1 MGSRFLISVAAGEA
15 LPIYRQIIEQ
25 IKAAIAS
32 GLLSHGDRLP
42 SHRDLAKE
50 LLVAPLTV
58 KRAYDVLEQEGLV
71 ATRRGTGTFV
81 QAVESEVNLVAAA
94 ELDARLQA
102 LVRHARVLGLGERE
116 IARRLRDVWR
126 S

>member
-1 MGSRFLISVAAGEA
+1 MGSRFLISVAPGEA
-15 LPIYRQIIEQ
+15 LPIYRQIVEQ
-25 IKAAIAS
+25 VKAAIAS
-32 GLLSHGDRLP
+32 GLLVRGDRLP

-71 ATRRGTGTFV
+71 VSRRGSGTFV
-81 QAVESEVNLVAAA
+81 QATEADVNTDAEA
-94 ELDARLQA
+94 ELELRLQA

-116 IARRLRDVWR
+116 LARRLRERWR